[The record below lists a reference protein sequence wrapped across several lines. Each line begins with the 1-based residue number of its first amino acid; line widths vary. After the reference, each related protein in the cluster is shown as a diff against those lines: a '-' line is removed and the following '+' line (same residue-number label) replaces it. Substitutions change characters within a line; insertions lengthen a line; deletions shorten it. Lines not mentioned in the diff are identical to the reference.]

1 MTNLVFG
8 GGQSVDEVDT
18 VVVPRASDDV
28 ARTDD
33 ELVTEAEENVVFL
46 LAVAID
52 EVEVEVSLV
61 VDPSLGEETTIL
73 VAVALNEVDE
83 ADLVVELPLL
93 LEIPFLSLF
102 IWPDT
107 TVPVVTLADDD
118 VERVDDEL
126 VVEADDTP
134 VLVAV
139 ACRRG
144 RFRRRAAF
152 VA

>member
-1 MTNLVFG
+1 M
-8 GGQSVDEVDT
+8 
-18 VVVPRASDDV
+18 VVPRASDDV

-93 LEIPFLSLF
+93 LEVPFLSLF
-102 IWPDT
+102 I
-107 TVPVVTLADDD
+107 
-118 VERVDDEL
+118 
-126 VVEADDTP
+126 
-134 VLVAV
+134 
-139 ACRRG
+139 
-144 RFRRRAAF
+144 
-152 VA
+152 

>member
-1 MTNLVFG
+1 M
-8 GGQSVDEVDT
+8 
-18 VVVPRASDDV
+18 
-28 ARTDD
+28 
-33 ELVTEAEENVVFL
+33 
-46 LAVAID
+46 
-52 EVEVEVSLV
+52 SLV

-83 ADLVVELPLL
+83 ADLVGELPLL
-93 LEIPFLSLF
+93 LEVPFLSLF

-118 VERVDDEL
+118 VERVDDGL
-126 VVEADDTP
+126 VIEADDTP

>member
-93 LEIPFLSLF
+93 LEVPFLSLF

-107 TVPVVTLADDD
+107 TVVTLADDD

-126 VVEADDTP
+126 VIEADDTS
-134 VLVAV
+134 LGSGGLQT
-139 ACRRG
+139 R
-144 RFRRRAAF
+144 
-152 VA
+152 